1 MVHSGTRVF
10 HFFDP
15 EDLGAGAEEY
25 GQVIDKLR
33 SYGITPYLDGDPS
46 SAELELGQRWLDC
59 LFGPGA
65 YELRASGQRFD
76 AAKHAVWIEG
86 VAAEGGVPVYWGWDP
101 SFARVVA
108 QVVEWRWQW
117 GGKILPSTG
126 ATPHCGGSLL
136 GFARALRLVLDKRH
150 ELEAHR
156 EVVVSRGVDA
166 AELWSVHAVVGET
179 LLGAVE
185 LEAPGMVA
193 EGGLPDGA
201 QFPVFVIG
209 LALSQECSDD
219 PEVVVERYGF
229 SGAVADAVREAL
241 DGIAE
246 RPELQ
251 QVLSNLV

>member
-1 MVHSGTRVF
+1 MAAEPVRPPGKIGPNSPCWCGSGRKYKKCHRAADEEASRSQPAGQVEPGGSRCRHGHEPCYPYLPQAGSHRAAGRLEFTEAVRRMVHSGTRVF

-117 GGKILPSTG
+117 GGPDVAAVKNIALDRRHAPLRRQPVGLRSGLAAGAGQASRAGGPS
-126 ATPHCGGSLL
+126 
-136 GFARALRLVLDKRH
+136 R
-150 ELEAHR
+150 
-156 EVVVSRGVDA
+156 SRG
-166 AELWSVHAVVGET
+166 ESRRR
-179 LLGAVE
+179 
-185 LEAPGMVA
+185 
-193 EGGLPDGA
+193 
-201 QFPVFVIG
+201 
-209 LALSQECSDD
+209 C
-219 PEVVVERYGF
+219 R
-229 SGAVADAVREAL
+229 
-241 DGIAE
+241 
-246 RPELQ
+246 
-251 QVLSNLV
+251 